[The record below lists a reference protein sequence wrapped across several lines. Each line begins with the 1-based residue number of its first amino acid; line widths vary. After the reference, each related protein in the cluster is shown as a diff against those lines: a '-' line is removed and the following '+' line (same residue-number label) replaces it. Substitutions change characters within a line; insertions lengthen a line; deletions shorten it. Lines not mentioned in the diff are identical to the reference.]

1 MNRPAKLRRPGLA
14 SALPTLLLVT
24 ATASAQEA
32 ATRSEPVFTDGE
44 AQIVE
49 GFKDPKAWIREEL
62 WVEAEF
68 DTDGDGLKDRM
79 HVDVTRQKQTDTEG
93 LKVAVIYETSPYFSG
108 VGSTDSKYFWDPHQE
123 VHGPPKPREHMPSI
137 AVKPRTPRI
146 SEDFVADW
154 LPRGFAVVHSES
166 PGTGL
171 SQGCPSVGGPNESL
185 APKAVIDWLNGRA
198 KGFTKATGGEEV
210 KAYWSTGKVG
220 MSGTSY
226 NGTLPIAAATTG
238 VEGLEAII
246 PVSPNSS
253 YYHYYRSNGLVRHPG
268 GYMGEDMDVLFEF
281 IDSGNLARRNFCEVN
296 TRDEVL
302 LKSID
307 RVSGDYND
315 FWAAR
320 DYWNQ
325 LGRVHAATLLA
336 HGLNDWNVMP
346 EHSVHVFEALKA
358 KGVPTQLYLH
368 QGGHGGDPPLKLM
381 NRWFTRFLYDVENGV
396 EDDPK
401 CWVVREHA
409 SRGEPTP
416 YPDYPNPEAK
426 FVTLHVGAGGAK
438 IGELALA
445 PAHAVAAAGTP
456 GKAAPAAA
464 GVEALVDDAEVS
476 GETLAKAE
484 SSNHRLLYATPPLS
498 SPVHTS
504 GTPRVK
510 VRLSCSKPAA
520 NLSVWLVALPWTDSR
535 DINDHLINRGWAD
548 PQNRDSLTK
557 SAPLE
562 LGRFYDVA
570 FDLEPDDQ
578 VIPAGKRIALMIF
591 SSDHDFTLWPEPGTE
606 LGFEIA
612 ATSLELPVVGG
623 ADAWKKAT
631 APAADT
637 AKPKRN

>member
-1 MNRPAKLRRPGLA
+1 MNRPAQLLVA
-14 SALPTLLLVT
+14 ALSSALPALIAALL
-24 ATASAQEA
+24 ASPASAQDA
-32 ATRSEPVFTDGE
+32 AAKSEPLFTDGE

-49 GFKDPKAWIREEL
+49 GFKDPKAWIRDEL

-68 DTDGDGLKDRM
+68 DSDGDGVKDRM
-79 HVDVTRQKQTDTEG
+79 HVDVTRPRQTDTEG

-108 VGSTDSKYFWDPHQE
+108 VGSTESKYFWDPHQE
-123 VHGPPKPREHMPSI
+123 VHGKPKPREHMPSI
-137 AVKPRTPRI
+137 EVKPRSPRI

-154 LPRGFAVVHSES
+154 VPRGFAVVHSES

-171 SQGCPSVGGPNESL
+171 SQGCPSVGGPNETL

-198 KGFTKATGGEEV
+198 KGFTKATGGEAV

-325 LGRVHAATLLA
+325 LGRIHAATLLA

-368 QGGHGGDPPLKLM
+368 QGAHGGDPPFKMM

-401 CWVVREHA
+401 CWVVREGTR
-409 SRGEPTP
+409 RGEPTP

-426 FVTLHVGAGGAK
+426 FVTLRAGPGGAR
-438 IGELALA
+438 IGELGL
-445 PAHAVAAAGTP
+445 
-456 GKAAPAAA
+456 APAAA
-464 GVEALVDDAEVS
+464 ADAASPGKPAKVSAGIEALVDDANVS
-476 GETLAKAE
+476 GESLAKAE
-484 SSNHRLLYATPPLS
+484 GSNNRLLYATPPLA
-498 SPVHTS
+498 SPIHTS
-504 GTPRVK
+504 GTPRIK
-510 VRLSCSKPAA
+510 LRLSSSKPAC

-548 PQNRDSLTK
+548 PQNRESLTR
-557 SAPLE
+557 SSPLE
-562 LGRFYDVA
+562 LGKYYDVS
-570 FDLEPDDQ
+570 FELQPDDQ
-578 VIPAGKRIALMIF
+578 IIPAGKRIGLMIF

-606 LGFEIA
+606 LRFETA
-612 ATSLELPVVGG
+612 ATTLELPVVGG
-623 ADAWKKAT
+623 QEAWAKAT
-631 APAADT
+631 AT
-637 AKPKRN
+637 GAKER